1 MEISSQTQV
10 TQVCNDFML
19 QHIREQDQHV
29 IFNGSLFYQLWYSQI
44 SSVTLYLDL
53 HNYYN
58 KILNIPETCE
68 YKDNLNM
75 PSPLVLTIFP
85 TLWYISG

>member
-1 MEISSQTQV
+1 MKINSQTQV
-10 TQVCNDFML
+10 TQVCNDFTL
-19 QHIREQDQHV
+19 QHIIEQDQHA
-29 IFNGSLFYQLWYSQI
+29 IFNGSLFYQIWYSRI

-68 YKDNLNM
+68 YKDNINI

-85 TLWYISG
+85 TL